1 MFIRNKLAFV
11 VRLSGCQPG
20 CPMRSIR
27 IRAGI
32 RIGIRFD
39 SGYLPGPQPAP
50 VTIH

>member
-11 VRLSGCQPG
+11 VRLSGG
-20 CPMRSIR
+20 PMRSIR
-27 IRAGI
+27 IRI

-39 SGYLPGPQPAP
+39 SGHLPGPQPAP

>member
-11 VRLSGCQPG
+11 VRLSGC
-20 CPMRSIR
+20 PMRSIR
-27 IRAGI
+27 I

-39 SGYLPGPQPAP
+39 SGHLPGPQPAP